1 MYKPNRIPF
10 LFLSNLCF
18 VCVCVF
24 YCRKVDLLKNKYG
37 FDEAFNYKEEQDL
50 NAALKRYFP
59 NGIDIYYENVGGKML
74 EAVLSNMRLNGR
86 ISVCGMISQYNLEQ
100 EEGVRN
106 LFLLVTK
113 RLRMQGFIVGDCYHM
128 YPKYMEMVVPLIKQ
142 GKVCYMEDVVEG
154 IENAPA
160 ALVGLFSG
168 KMSGSRLWLAL
179 VARD

>member
-1 MYKPNRIPF
+1 
-10 LFLSNLCF
+10 
-18 VCVCVF
+18 
-24 YCRKVDLLKNKYG
+24 
-37 FDEAFNYKEEQDL
+37 
-50 NAALKRYFP
+50 
-59 NGIDIYYENVGGKML
+59 ML
-74 EAVLSNMRLNGR
+74 VAVLSNMRLNGR

-113 RLRMQGFIVGDCYHM
+113 RLRMQGFIVGDYYHM

-142 GKVCYMEDVVEG
+142 AKICYIEDVVEG

-168 KMSGSRLWLAL
+168 KNVRKQVVVVGS
-179 VARD
+179 